1 MPFSF
6 PENPNV
12 NDTYSYG
19 TKDWVWNGF
28 AWDQLN
34 VETNSSI
41 IANVRSVSFE
51 TVDAPGSTQPGTIAW
66 NPVEDC
72 LDVYQ
77 KDGTVLQTG
86 LENYIRVHN
95 HTGSTLENGTVVMFA
110 GVEEPHDIY
119 SDYLPMVVPFVA
131 QGGEYPPLYL
141 VGVLTQSVANG
152 ENGRATTLGKV
163 RGLDTT
169 GTPVGET
176 WAIGDL
182 LWASPSTPGAFT
194 NVRPSAPDQAVSIA
208 AVLSVDATEGVI
220 LVRPTIFPQLHMGTF
235 YSNTTQSAAVA
246 NTPYPVTFNSDG
258 LKCSHINLAN
268 TSEIVCLES
277 GLYKF
282 EFRLHIQAPKNEV
295 GRVWI
300 WARVDGVDVENS
312 ATELA
317 MYGSGT
323 IEATVYPSWSFQ
335 QSMDSGETF
344 QLMWATDN
352 TGIVILQ
359 PTQTA
364 FAPASRSAAMRVT
377 QVNL

>member
-1 MPFSF
+1 
-6 PENPNV
+6 
-12 NDTYSYG
+12 
-19 TKDWVWNGF
+19 VWNGF

-51 TVDAPGSTQPGTIAW
+51 TTGPGSTQPGTIAW

-77 KDGTVLQTG
+77 GDGTILQTG

-95 HTGSTLENGTVVMFA
+95 HTGSTLNDGTVVMFA
-110 GVEEPHDIY
+110 GVEEPHNGSTDH
-119 SDYLPMVVPFVA
+119 LPSVVPFVA
-131 QGGEYPPLYL
+131 EGGQYPPLYL

-163 RGLDTT
+163 RGLNTT

-182 LWASPSTPGAFT
+182 LWAHPTTPGALT

-208 AVLSVDATEGVI
+208 AVLHVGTTDGVI

-235 YSNTTQSAAVA
+235 YSTVTQTAAQA
-246 NTPYPVTFNSDG
+246 NTPYAVTFNSDG
-258 LKCSHINLAN
+258 LKCVHINRAN
-268 TSEIVCLES
+268 TSEIVCAEQ

-282 EFRLHIQAPKNEV
+282 EFRLHLQAPKNQI
-295 GRVWI
+295 GRVWV
-300 WARVDGVDVENS
+300 WARIDGVDIPDS
-312 ATELA
+312 ATEMS

-323 IEATVYPSWSFQ
+323 IEATMYPSWSFQ
-335 QSMDSGETF
+335 QSINAGGTF

-352 TGIVILQ
+352 TGIVIYQ

>member
-1 MPFSF
+1 MPFAF

-51 TVDAPGSTQPGTIAW
+51 TTGPGSTQPGTIAW
-66 NPVEDC
+66 NPTEDC

-77 KDGTVLQTG
+77 GDGTILQTG

-95 HTGSTLENGTVVMFA
+95 HTGSTLNDGTVVMFA
-110 GVEEPHDIY
+110 GVEEPHDGN
-119 SDYLPMVVPFVA
+119 DHLPSVVPFVSA
-131 QGGEYPPLYL
+131 GGAYPPLYL
-141 VGVLTQSVANG
+141 VGVLTQAIANG
-152 ENGRATTLGKV
+152 NNGRATTLGKV
-163 RGLDTT
+163 RGLNTT
-169 GTPVGET
+169 GASVGET

-182 LWASPSTPGAFT
+182 LWASPTTPGAMT
-194 NVRPSAPDQAVSIA
+194 KVRPSAPDQAVSIA
-208 AVLSVDATEGVI
+208 AVLHVGTTDGVI

-235 YSNTTQSAAVA
+235 YSNAPQSAALA
-246 NTPYPVTFNSDG
+246 NTPYAVTFSGDG
-258 LKCSHINLAN
+258 LKCVHINRAN
-268 TSEIVCLES
+268 ADTVICNES
-277 GLYKF
+277 GLYNF

-300 WARVDGVDVENS
+300 WARVDGVDAPDS

-323 IEATVYPSWSFQ
+323 IEATVYPSWAFQ
-335 QSMDSGETF
+335 LSMNSGGSF

-352 TGIVILQ
+352 PTITIHQ

-364 FAPASRSAAMRVT
+364 FAPASHSASLRVT